1 MERGL
6 IAEKIS
12 GVNLCG
18 RQGPT
23 TTDRTWALRV
33 GPFSSQKNHPE
44 SGVVCRYFEIFIVTI
59 VHNFCWLIRTSFSKR
74 AMFDQR
80 FKRRNIIAHAALDD
94 MNLQNAKTQ
103 EWLAFAAQLVH
114 MVPAQRGSR
123 EASQTMRADDAA
135 KQKI

>member
-1 MERGL
+1 MGSHPGRRSFAQEHALQRRTEKKWDQQSVVERGL

-44 SGVVCRYFEIFIVTI
+44 SGVVCRYFEIIIVT
-59 VHNFCWLIRTSFSKR
+59 
-74 AMFDQR
+74 
-80 FKRRNIIAHAALDD
+80 
-94 MNLQNAKTQ
+94 
-103 EWLAFAAQLVH
+103 
-114 MVPAQRGSR
+114 
-123 EASQTMRADDAA
+123 
-135 KQKI
+135 